1 MNTSPRE
8 RSTLVCAIRRFATA
22 PLVLAAGLL
31 MAFALACGEKKTSEK
46 PSSLVGTKAR
56 SPSVSAS
63 PQEPVIRPG
72 QKPETDPATGLFKAE
87 GWELVA
93 ANCSGC
99 HSTKLVVQNRGSREH
114 WRSLIRWMQK
124 EQNLW
129 TFAPDVEDKIITY
142 LSTYYGGHA
151 TSRRSALAPHL
162 MPPFQNAASKQAP

>member
-1 MNTSPRE
+1 MNMSQTT
-8 RSTLVCAIRRFATA
+8 RSTLIWAKELCVMGR
-22 PLVLAAGLL
+22 LVLAAGCL
-31 MAFALACGEKKTSEK
+31 MAFTLACGEKKTSEK
-46 PSSLVGTKAR
+46 PSSLVGTKAP
-56 SPSVSAS
+56 SPSASPS

-72 QKPETDPATGLFKAE
+72 QKPKTDPATGLLKAE